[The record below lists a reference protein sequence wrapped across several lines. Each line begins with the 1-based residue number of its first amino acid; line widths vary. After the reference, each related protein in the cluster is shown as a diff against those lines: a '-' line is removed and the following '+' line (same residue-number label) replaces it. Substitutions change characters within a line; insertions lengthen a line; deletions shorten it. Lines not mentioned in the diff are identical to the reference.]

1 MIAEPASPWAR
12 ISRRIDRLSDR
23 RFALLLFIPSAVLI
37 AIFVLPPILAVLG
50 MSAWRIELI
59 RPGPTMFVGINNIGR
74 MGADPDLLSAIPRTT
89 IFALAATALSLP
101 LALAAALLLNRSN
114 RSIAILGVALLL
126 PWAIAPIVTGFFW
139 RFIFHP
145 SFGIATNLAHALGL
159 ADGPIAWLQDSQS
172 AMAIAVIATAW
183 RSVPLLSLIL
193 LAALKT
199 IPASQYRAARMDGAS
214 TWDAFRHIT
223 LPNLRNHLL
232 VVAVLQVIVS
242 LQVFDILF
250 QLTRGGPGRETT
262 TLTYYIYDAA
272 FGRLSLGYASAL
284 GVLLM
289 LIIIACSAGLLLVR
303 LRSRRGQAGDAAGRA
318 ESAPIRAASFEHLQT
333 ARIARLAAMQ
343 ELHAG
348 AAPSRRRRGIPR
360 RLARALLWIG
370 AGLLVVWSVGPTLWI
385 LIASVQPES
394 AVTSVPMALTP
405 NLTFDRFGELLGDAR
420 WQSAIVVSLVVS
432 VATTVITLVIG
443 AMAAYPIARLELPG
457 KGILLMALI
466 LTQMV
471 PAIVLAIPLMLIF
484 ETVGLRDTVPGLIVA
499 NVAWSIPL
507 GIWLLRN
514 VFEEIP
520 RSLDAAARMDGC
532 SRLGT
537 LFRIMIPTA
546 RPGLAATAILL
557 LIGTW
562 NEFLFAVILG
572 NQGAVTVT
580 RQIGFIDATGPTG
593 VPPYTLQAA
602 AGVVAAIPA
611 VLLVAFFYRR
621 IVAGVS
627 EGFVKG

>member
-1 MIAEPASPWAR
+1 MIAEQASLGTR
-12 ISRRIDRLSDR
+12 LSRRIDRLSDR
-23 RFALLLFIPSAVLI
+23 RFALLLFVPAGILI

-50 MSAWRIELI
+50 MATMRIELI
-59 RPGPTMFVGINNIGR
+59 KPGPSLFVGINNIGR
-74 MGADPDLLSAIPRTT
+74 MGADPDLLAAIPRTT

-101 LALAAALLLNRSN
+101 LALAAALILNRSN
-114 RSIAILGVALLL
+114 RSIAILGIALLL

-145 SFGIATNLAHALGL
+145 SFGVATNIAHVLGL
-159 ADGPIAWLQDSQS
+159 ADGPIAWLQDSES

-199 IPASQYRAARMDGAS
+199 IPDSQYRAARMDGAS
-214 TWDAFRHIT
+214 AWDAFRHIT
-223 LPNLRNHLL
+223 LPSLRNHLL
-232 VVAVLQVIVS
+232 VVSVLQIIVS

-289 LIIIACSAGLLLVR
+289 LIIIACSAALLVSR
-303 LRSRRGQAGDAAGRA
+303 LRRKRDTATDAGLQDG
-318 ESAPIRAASFEHLQT
+318 SAPVRAASFETLQT
-333 ARIARLAAMQ
+333 ARIARLAALR
-343 ELHAG
+343 ELD
-348 AAPSRRRRGIPR
+348 AAAPPSRRRRGLPR
-360 RLARALLWIG
+360 RVTRALLWTG
-370 AGLLVVWSVGPTLWI
+370 AALLVLWSVGPTLWI

-405 NLTFDRFGELLGDAR
+405 NLTFERFGQLLGDAR
-420 WQSAIVVSLVVS
+420 WQTAILVSIVVSVT
-432 VATTVITLVIG
+432 TTVITLAIG

-457 KGILLMALI
+457 KGVLLTLLI

-471 PAIVLAIPLMLIF
+471 PAIVLAIPMMLIF
-484 ETVGLRDTVPGLIVA
+484 EYVGLRDTVPGLIIA

-514 VFEEIP
+514 VFDEIP
-520 RSLDAAARMDGC
+520 RSLDSAARMDGC

-572 NQGAVTVT
+572 NQGAVPVT
-580 RQIGFIDATGPTG
+580 RQSGVIDATGPTG
-593 VPPYTLQAA
+593 VPPYTWQAA